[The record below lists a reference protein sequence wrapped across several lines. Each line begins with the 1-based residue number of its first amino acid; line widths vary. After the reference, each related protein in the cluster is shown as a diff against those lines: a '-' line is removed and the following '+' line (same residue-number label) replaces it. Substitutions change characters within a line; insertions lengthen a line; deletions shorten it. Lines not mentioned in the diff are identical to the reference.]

1 MSESFTC
8 CCCGVTFNKCWSD
21 QEAMAELRRIS
32 AEPPVAVVC
41 DDCWRTRTQY
51 CTVMAPRRLLSKRRG
66 NR

>member
-41 DDCWRTRTQY
+41 DDCWR
-51 CTVMAPRRLLSKRRG
+51 SKLPAEIIVKAEG
-66 NR
+66 Q